1 MSTEMQE
8 RNESR
13 ELVLKQVI
21 SVLDDMTSDW
31 DIDFSGDIVASTQ
44 LVADLAFESIDVV
57 HLIVTL
63 GEVYQE
69 KDLGFEELLIEDGRY
84 ITDLRVDQ
92 LADFLHRKLVERG
105 NI

>member
-1 MSTEMQE
+1 MSTEMQAPIG
-8 RNESR
+8 SR
-13 ELVLKQVI
+13 DTVIKQVV
-21 SVLDDMTSDW
+21 SVLEDMTSDW
-31 DIDFSGDIVASTQ
+31 DIDFSGDIGESTR
-44 LVADLAFESIDVV
+44 LVGDLAFESIDVV

-63 GEVYQE
+63 GEIYQE

-84 ITDLRVDQ
+84 ITDLRVEQ

>member
-1 MSTEMQE
+1 MSTEMQAPSG
-8 RNESR
+8 SR
-13 ELVLKQVI
+13 DTVLKQVI
-21 SVLDDMTSDW
+21 SVLEDMTSDW
-31 DIDFSGDIVASTQ
+31 DIDFSGDIGDGTH
-44 LVADLAFESIDVV
+44 LVGDLAFESIDVV

-63 GEVYQE
+63 GEIYQE

-84 ITDLRVDQ
+84 ISDLQIAQ